1 MQTNNTDYA
10 IEIDSVSK
18 RYGNNRVLAGV
29 SLALTRGEF
38 LGLVGVNGAGKTTLI
53 KSMLDFSA
61 IDSGRIY
68 LFGHPHTDP
77 AARQDI
83 AFLPERFLPPYYLKG
98 EEFLRLMCKLYE
110 VGFDRDAVENLRD
123 VLDLEPWALDKPVR
137 QFSKGMSQKLGLL
150 AALLSKRKLLVLDE
164 PMSGLDPKARLRFK
178 QHLQVLHEH
187 GQTLFFSTHLLA
199 DVEAICDRIA
209 ILHDGAIRF
218 HGTPLECRTHYQAPD
233 LESAYLAC
241 ISARDVAAGMR
252 DSSPQISAN
261 ERK

>member
-1 MQTNNTDYA
+1 MQNKKPEYA

-18 RYGNNRVLAGV
+18 RYGSNRVLNGV
-29 SLALTRGEF
+29 SLQLNHGEY

-61 IDSGRIY
+61 IDAGRIN
-68 LFGHPHTDP
+68 LFGHSHTNP
-77 AARQDI
+77 AARSDL

-98 EEFLRLMCKLYE
+98 EEFLRLMCRLYE
-110 VGFDRDAVENLRD
+110 TEYDSNEVKELLD
-123 VLDLEPWALDKPVR
+123 VLDLQAWALDKPVR

-178 QHLQVLHEH
+178 RHLQALHAQ

-209 ILHDGAIRF
+209 VLHDGVIRF
-218 HGTPLECRTHYQAPD
+218 HGTPSECRDRYRAPD

-241 ISARDVAAGMR
+241 ISARR
-252 DSSPQISAN
+252 CCSRQR
-261 ERK
+261 E